1 MRGLRK
7 EGRLLGSS
15 LLCSVSCFTLTAT
28 LDGDIEGRDRRPSH
42 CLVGIRAGFVPM
54 RVWSQMAWPHMHCLE
69 TGIDTFVSLVG
80 AHRWPSPLGLFSAPL
95 LLLATFG
102 ELC

>member
-69 TGIDTFVSLVG
+69 TGIDTFCVPGWGPPVAITS
-80 AHRWPSPLGLFSAPL
+80 WPILSPSAS
-95 LLLATFG
+95 AGHFW
-102 ELC
+102 